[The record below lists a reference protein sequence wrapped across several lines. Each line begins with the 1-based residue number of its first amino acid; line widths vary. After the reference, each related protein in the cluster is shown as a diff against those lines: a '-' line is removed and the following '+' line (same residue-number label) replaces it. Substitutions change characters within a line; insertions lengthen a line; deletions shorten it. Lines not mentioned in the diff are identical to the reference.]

1 MTVTDKSARPVSEF
15 MNDPIGYFGQ
25 SYTRMHSIGRDELEE
40 LQRRAMGIRFQ
51 EHYQRIEM
59 LRKLADRLGVTG
71 LDEFNDVVPLLFSHT
86 AFKSYPAALVDKK
99 RFDLMTKW
107 LDKLTSYDLA
117 GVDTSG
123 CTGIDDWIDRLDEQ
137 TPLEVITSS
146 GTTGTISIL
155 PKDKRGAEEGMT
167 LWKIC
172 LFQTFGQEPTDK
184 ELDPSVD
191 VVWPNFASGKL
202 GHLRIASMIKR
213 GFTGGDESRFHALY
227 PFAVDTDLMFLV
239 SKMRAAASRGEL
251 DRLEI
256 DPVLATRKDEFIAMQ
271 ARQAQDMD
279 AFFTRITEQLRGKR
293 VFMLGTYHLMYDIAK
308 AGLERGVRDV
318 FSPDSA
324 ILTGGGMKGVALPDD
339 FMEVIKDFLGVDRIQ
354 VGYGFSESST
364 FHWGCSEGR
373 YHVAPWVVPF
383 VLDPDTSEPLPRNGV
398 QTGRAAVYDILLRAH
413 WGGVI
418 SGDEVTIDWDLR
430 CPCGQAS
437 LAFEKDIIRYS
448 EKPGL
453 KDGGEDDR
461 ITCAATHEV
470 HNEAVNFMKG
480 VDL

>member
-1 MTVTDKSARPVSEF
+1 MTRMTVTEKTTRSVTEF
-15 MNDPIGYFGQ
+15 MDDPISFFGQ
-25 SYTRMHSIGRDELEE
+25 SYTQMHSISRGELEE
-40 LQRRAMGIRFQ
+40 LQRQAMGIRFQ
-51 EHYQRIEM
+51 QHRESIEM
-59 LRKLADRLGVTG
+59 LRKLADRLEVSE
-71 LDEFNDVVPLLFSHT
+71 LHEFNDVVPLFFSHT

-107 LDKLTSYDLA
+107 LDKLTSYDLSD
-117 GVDTSG
+117 VDTAG
-123 CTGIDDWIDRLDEQ
+123 CTGIDDWIDRLDAQ

-155 PKDKRGAEEGMT
+155 PKDKRGARDGMT

-172 LFQTFGQEPTDK
+172 LFQTFGQEPTEA
-184 ELDPSVD
+184 ELNPVVD
-191 VVWPNFASGKL
+191 VVWPNFANGKL
-202 GHLRIASMIKR
+202 GHLRIANMIKR
-213 GFTGGDESRFHALY
+213 GFTGGDESKFHALY
-227 PFAVDTDLMFLV
+227 PGAVDTDLMFLA

-256 DPVLATRKDEFIAMQ
+256 DPVLAARKDEFIAMQ
-271 ARQAQDMD
+271 ARQAQDME
-279 AFFTRITEQLRGKR
+279 AFFTRLTEQLRGKR
-293 VFMLGTYHLMYDIAK
+293 VFMTSAFGQMYDIAK
-308 AGLERGVRDV
+308 AGLDRGVRNV
-318 FSPDSA
+318 FAPDSA
-324 ILTGGGMKGVALPDD
+324 ILTGGGMKGVVLPDD
-339 FMEVIKDFLGVDRIQ
+339 FMELIKEFLGVDRIQ

-373 YHVAPWVVPF
+373 YHVAPWVIPF
-383 VLDPDTSEPLPRNGV
+383 VLDPETSEPLPRTGV

-437 LAFEKDIIRYS
+437 VAFEPDIMRYS
-448 EKPGL
+448 EKQGV
-453 KDGGEDDR
+453 EDDR

-480 VDL
+480 LDL